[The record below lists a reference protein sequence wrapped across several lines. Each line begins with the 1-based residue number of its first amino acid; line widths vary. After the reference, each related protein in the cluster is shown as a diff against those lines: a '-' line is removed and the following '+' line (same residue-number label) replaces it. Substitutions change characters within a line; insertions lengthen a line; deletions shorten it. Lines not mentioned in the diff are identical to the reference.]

1 MYEDLASAPSR
12 VIGVKQTVRALERG
26 VVLAVYVA
34 RDAEERV
41 VRELKAL
48 ARAKGIPVTP
58 VESMDELGK
67 VCGIDVGAAAAAVL
81 HE

>member
-1 MYEDLASAPSR
+1 
-12 VIGVKQTVRALERG
+12 LERG

>member
-12 VIGVKQTVRALERG
+12 VIGAKQTVRALERG
-26 VVLAVYVA
+26 AVRAIYVA

-41 VRELKAL
+41 VRELKTL
-48 ARAKGIPVTP
+48 ASAKGVPVTQ
-58 VESMDELGK
+58 VGSMDELGK
-67 VCGIDVGAAAAAVL
+67 VCGIDVGAAAAAIL

>member
-1 MYEDLASAPSR
+1 MYQDLASAPSR
-12 VIGVKQTVRALERG
+12 VINVKQTMRALERG
-26 VVLAVYVA
+26 IVSTMYVA

-41 VRELKAL
+41 VRDLKAL
-48 ARAKGIPVTP
+48 ALAKGIPVTP

-67 VCGIDVGAAAAAVL
+67 VCGIDVGAAAAAIL

>member
-1 MYEDLASAPSR
+1 MYEELASAPSR

-26 VVLAVYVA
+26 TVSVVYIA

-41 VRELKAL
+41 VRDLRAL
-48 ARAKGIPVTP
+48 ASAKRVPVNH
-58 VESMDELGK
+58 VEFMDELGK
-67 VCGIDVGAAAAAVL
+67 VCGIDVGAAAAAIL